1 MMSETDLYIQKLTVS
16 NPLMEPVYKE
26 AIHTLKLPPGSRGLD
41 VGCGIGLQAI
51 LLAEAVGPDGRVVGL
66 DIIPEFLA
74 HAGKIVE
81 RADLSDRVSFKS
93 GSMNELPFGDDSFDW
108 LWSANC
114 VGYPAKE
121 PLPLFKELA
130 RVVKPGGKI
139 AFLIYGIQMLLPGY
153 PFLEARLNAT
163 PTGILPFTADMRPE
177 TNYMRAIGWLREA
190 GYDRISVHTIVGNVF
205 APLSEDVRAALDA
218 LIDMRW
224 GGAESEV
231 SPEDWEQFKRL
242 TQSDSPE
249 YILDIPD
256 YYAFF
261 TCSLFRGRVV

>member
-26 AIHTLKLPPGSRGLD
+26 AIHTLKLPQGSRGLD

-51 LLAEAVGPDGRVVGL
+51 LLAEAVGPEGRVIGL

-74 HAGKIVE
+74 HAEKKVE
-81 RADLSDRVSFKS
+81 SADLSDRVSFKS

-114 VGYPAKE
+114 VGYPAEE
-121 PLPLFKELA
+121 PLPLFRELT
-130 RVVKPGGKI
+130 RVIKPGGEI
-139 AFLIYGIQMLLPGY
+139 AILIYGTQMLLPGY

-163 PTGILPFTADMRPE
+163 STGILPFKADMRPE
-177 TNYMRAIGWLREA
+177 NNHMRAIGWLREA
-190 GYDRISVHTIVGNVF
+190 GYDRISAHTFVGNVF
-205 APLSEDVRAALDA
+205 APLNEDVRAALDA

-224 GGAESEV
+224 GKAESEV
-231 SPEDWEQFKRL
+231 SSEDWEKFKRL
-242 TQSDSPE
+242 TQSDSRE
-249 YILDIPD
+249 CILDIPD
-256 YYAFF
+256 YYAYF
-261 TCSLFRGRVV
+261 TCSLFRGCVV